1 MSIMSRSHNWGCILP
16 PAEVV
21 LFTPRSPGFQPCH
34 AVSPALWHYPPWLGL
49 PAASVQLAAVIGSFL
64 EFSMHT
70 YDSTDHVAL
79 GFCVLMLS
87 DLC

>member
-49 PAASVQLAAVIGSFL
+49 PAASVQLAAVIGSLL
-64 EFSMHT
+64 EFSTHT